1 MAALIIETRM
11 ERGVPIIDLDGD
23 VDSYNAH
30 DLRDRMVNL
39 IEGGNGVLVLNMRG
53 VDFIDSTGLGALVV
67 GLKRAT
73 ERGGGIRII
82 CRNEQILKVF
92 TMTGL
97 VKVFSIFDD
106 EAAALSA

>member
-1 MAALIIETRM
+1 MAELKIETRT
-11 ERGVPIIDLDGD
+11 ERGVPIIDLEGD

-30 DLRDRMVNL
+30 VLRDRMVHL

-92 TMTGL
+92 WMTGL

-106 EAAALSA
+106 EAEALSA

>member
-1 MAALIIETRM
+1 
-11 ERGVPIIDLDGD
+11 

-30 DLRDRMVNL
+30 LLKDRMVRL
-39 IEGGNGVLVLNMRG
+39 IEGGSSNVLVLNMRG
-53 VDFIDSTGLGALVV
+53 VEFIDSTGLGALVV

-92 TMTGL
+92 AMTGL

-106 EAAALSA
+106 ETAALSG